1 MPYYSYSMNK
11 VSTVFFLSYQRIAAT
26 VNTQEQKRLL
36 MDLDIS
42 MRSSACPHTVQFYG
56 ALFMEGDVWICMEVM
71 DTSLDKFYA
80 KVYKFGRKIPEQI
93 LGPITVAVMIF
104 FIKFYSN
111 DDTS

>member
-1 MPYYSYSMNK
+1 M
-11 VSTVFFLSYQRIAAT
+11 
-26 VNTQEQKRLL
+26 NTQEQKRLL

-80 KVYKFGRKIPEQI
+80 KVYKFGRTIPEQI
-93 LGPITVAVMIF
+93 LGPITVAVINSF
-104 FIKFYSN
+104 FNNSILFIYYTRFN
-111 DDTS
+111 IVLIIHQF